1 MVVMDSCLTM
11 TLFFFNVWNWY
22 MACSGLT
29 TIEFWRRF
37 YMLQGE
43 NLYDFSFDTVSD
55 NLFIIFGTHKIIR
68 IFSPS
73 LRALPLSGIEF
84 SF

>member
-1 MVVMDSCLTM
+1 
-11 TLFFFNVWNWY
+11 
-22 MACSGLT
+22 
-29 TIEFWRRF
+29 
-37 YMLQGE
+37 MLQGE

-84 SF
+84 SFQIKELGYTEEGFKIGSEFDDES

>member
-1 MVVMDSCLTM
+1 
-11 TLFFFNVWNWY
+11 
-22 MACSGLT
+22 
-29 TIEFWRRF
+29 
-37 YMLQGE
+37 MLQGE